1 MDSTLNFAKLKE
13 ATGKAL
19 KEAAV
24 KSGEIYKKS
33 QSKVIQIGGP
43 IKASTA
49 VASGASLIT
58 IQNALKHPNTKK
70 IAEVVKR
77 YGMISLITI
86 QDAIKHPNTQK
97 IVEVVEK
104 YWMVIAVIPGMRDL
118 LMSILLKATGF
129 TAHGVSGTGLAHL
142 IQSNFY
148 GGFIAKDSL
157 FSYLQSVGA
166 TGVFDPTILTLL
178 LLGGTIFYYFYFYS
192 QPYGHEDSFKWKL
205 ANHRETSDLIT
216 VPQSVSY
223 ENGKFNIKWSNL

>member
-33 QSKVIQIGGP
+33 QSKVIQIGRH

-49 VASGASLIT
+49 VASEVSLIT

-70 IAEVVKR
+70 I
-77 YGMISLITI
+77 
-86 QDAIKHPNTQK
+86 
-97 IVEVVEK
+97 VEVVEK
-104 YWMVIAVIPGMRDL
+104 YGMVIAVIPGMRDL
-118 LMSILLKATGF
+118 LLTTLLKVGGF

-142 IQSNFY
+142 IQSKFY
-148 GGFIAKDSL
+148 GGFIAKDSI
-157 FSYLQSVGA
+157 FSYLQSFGA
-166 TGVFDPTILTLL
+166 KGVFDPTVLTLL

-192 QPYGHEDSFKWKL
+192 QPYGREDAFKWKL